1 MATHSSILAWRI
13 PWTEEPGGLQFMGS
27 QKSQTRLG
35 THTHILVR
43 SKEINKQNHWGVNL
57 CQKALSKW
65 VKDMSDAWNQ
75 ESESVTL
82 KFQSRALSRGDLGG

>member
-1 MATHSSILAWRI
+1 MGYSSWDRK
-13 PWTEEPGGLQFMGS
+13 
-27 QKSQTRLG
+27 KSQTRLG

-43 SKEINKQNHWGVNL
+43 RKEINKQIHWGVNL

-65 VKDMSDAWNQ
+65 VKDMSDAWNR